1 MSASF
6 HDIEEMKELI
16 VGELPECEFDE
27 DFKCEACCELQ
38 YCYHKA
44 STKLSHE
51 FAESLDYGGYDTEEE
66 FWENLD

>member
-6 HDIEEMKELI
+6 HGIEEMKNLI
-16 VGELPECEFDE
+16 VDELPECEFDE
-27 DFKCEACCELQ
+27 DFKCESCCELQ

-44 STKLSHE
+44 SAKLSHE
-51 FAESLDYGGYDTEEE
+51 FAESLDYGGYDTEEK